1 MTHFYQFSALEF
13 IRNEK
18 IKLINCMNH
27 KMQILAHTF
36 SNIFV
41 IARNRKLLNVSLQ
54 VVIYIMFF
62 AFDGNDDKYQTIIH
76 RISMRCRL
84 FMMLANVAQN
94 PFCHN
99 IKKSPH
105 AMHFD
110 IPIGI
115 CASLKQN
122 LVYIFWEQIDNICT
136 FNHMPDFEQ
145 YIDKQIFF

>member
-13 IRNEK
+13 IRNGK

-27 KMQILAHTF
+27 KMWILAHTF
-36 SNIFV
+36 FNIFV
-41 IARNRKLLNVSLQ
+41 LARNRKLLNVSLQ

-84 FMMLANVAQN
+84 FMMLANVARN

-99 IKKSPH
+99 IEKKSPH
-105 AMHFD
+105 PMHLHIEIYWFRAKH
-110 IPIGI
+110 
-115 CASLKQN
+115 CLQMLK
-122 LVYIFWEQIDNICT
+122 LDL
-136 FNHMPDFEQ
+136 
-145 YIDKQIFF
+145 